1 LGEAITE
8 ASLTPAFLQRG
19 CVEPRTFG
27 FGSVGRLLTTESS
40 VYFMLCVQFVVV
52 VVVVVEF
59 LDWD

>member
-1 LGEAITE
+1 MHNL
-8 ASLTPAFLQRG
+8 SLFILQRG

-52 VVVVVEF
+52 VVVVEF

>member
-1 LGEAITE
+1 MHNL
-8 ASLTPAFLQRG
+8 SLFILQRG